1 MRYSNAPEVEGIN
14 AQEGEGEGREFLLLG
29 VSFIVCALV
38 ASFIFLRVGALLGPL
53 IPFAWEQKL
62 APDTILDSMS
72 AGETQTQAR
81 LQALAD
87 KIAGAMDMPDGITI
101 TLHYSDQD
109 TKNAFATFGGNIV
122 MFRGLLAELDSEDA
136 VAALLAHEIAH
147 VKHRHVIKGA
157 TGGVLL
163 SVLWAS
169 FGFSGDTAGQI
180 GSMGSLS
187 QLPMLSG
194 TRAMERQADREA
206 ATALVAL
213 YGHAGGYFAL
223 FEALGALSGTDAMP
237 NVLRSHP
244 KVDDRVDAAKRIL
257 PASQQSGPLTPWQT
271 IKPAIED

>member
-1 MRYSNAPEVEGIN
+1 MRYSNAPQLEGVN
-14 AQEGEGEGREFLLLG
+14 AREGEGEGREFLLLG
-29 VSFIVCALV
+29 AAFVVCALF
-38 ASFIFLRVGALLGPL
+38 ASFLFLRVGAVIGPL
-53 IPFAWEQKL
+53 IPFSWEQRL
-62 APDTILDSMS
+62 APDTVLKALGD
-72 AGETQTQAR
+72 GDVKTQAR
-81 LQALAD
+81 LQALAGD
-87 KIAGAMDMPDGITI
+87 IVAVMDMPDGITI
-101 TLHYSDQD
+101 TLHYSNQE

-122 MFRGLLAELDSEDA
+122 MFRGLLDDLGSEDA

-169 FGFSGDTAGQI
+169 IGFSGDTAGQI
-180 GSMGSLS
+180 GSLGSLS

-206 ATALVAL
+206 ADVLVAL

-223 FEALGALSGTDAMP
+223 FDALGELSGKDALP

-244 KVDDRVDAAKRIL
+244 KVDDRVAAAKRL
-257 PASQQSGPLTPWQT
+257 VPLGQQSGALTPWGT
-271 IKPAIED
+271 AAP